1 MYERQTRWEP
11 AAAALP
17 EPRYRAGMRVA
28 HAAFGDGVVLQS
40 ELDRED
46 EIVTIQFPA
55 GVKRLAAS
63 LAPLNILID
72 TAPDGA
78 VSAREDG

>member
-1 MYERQTRWEP
+1 MAP
-11 AAAALP
+11 P

-46 EIVTIQFPA
+46 EIVTIQFPV

-63 LAPLNILID
+63 LAPLDILVD
-72 TAPDGA
+72 SAPDGGA
-78 VSAREDG
+78 AGGEA

>member
-1 MYERQTRWEP
+1 MTR
-11 AAAALP
+11 P

-28 HAAFGDGVVLQS
+28 HAAFGDGVVLES

-46 EIVTIQFPA
+46 EIVTIQFPV

-63 LAPLNILID
+63 LAPLDILAD
-72 TAPDGA
+72 SVPDRHRSSGDDA
-78 VSAREDG
+78 